1 MRIATGAK
9 REAVDRA
16 RPLDQTRRGQTRCAY
31 QATHTQSVSSPLKT
45 GARLCSTACSG
56 SSWIE
61 QRRDGDLCLGAG
73 EPRSQAKMRA
83 TTKGEMRGVRT
94 LDVEAMRIGMQ
105 RRVMPSSEQRTG
117 HRLTGLHLPAT
128 DLQGLQRKA
137 SDLHHRRVV
146 AQHLLDR
153 MGYELGMRAQIGQ
166 LIGMSK

>member
-1 MRIATGAK
+1 MSKNDA
-9 REAVDRA
+9 DRSA
-16 RPLDQTRRGQTRCAY
+16 APRHA
-31 QATHTQSVSSPLKT
+31 
-45 GARLCSTACSG
+45 
-56 SSWIE
+56 
-61 QRRDGDLCLGAG
+61 LG
-73 EPRSQAKMRA
+73 
-83 TTKGEMRGVRT
+83 
-94 LDVEAMRIGMQ
+94 
-105 RRVMPSSEQRTG
+105 EQRTG